1 MALSAGY
8 LTARS
13 PELALTALSR
23 LEVFKLR
30 PELNIPEY
38 TPVLLLYFTRILS
51 IKVALL
57 CVIHVG
63 MVIFGTA
70 EFVNFEYNKFVV
82 GICVSVLRQTSC
94 VAVLT

>member
-1 MALSAGY
+1 M
-8 LTARS
+8 
-13 PELALTALSR
+13 
-23 LEVFKLR
+23 
-30 PELNIPEY
+30 
-38 TPVLLLYFTRILS
+38 LYFTRILS

-82 GICVSVLRQTSC
+82 GICVSVLRQTLC